1 MEGVGVRRN
10 EEDFNEIVRRLRSG
24 DRVLGEAVKREL
36 QSLAV
41 PRKRAESL
49 LEPGKDWYLIRV
61 ELTSGRGEDFDP
73 PAGRAFLVSPR
84 HTFRQLAEAINA
96 AFARWDLGHLYVF
109 RLPDGSRIG
118 TAFGDATEQAAA
130 RTKVAKRLE
139 GEVFDYEFDFGDSW
153 EHRCTVLETGVVP
166 EDAYGVRPKGPVA
179 VWGWG
184 MIPDQ
189 YGRTTPE
196 G

>member
-1 MEGVGVRRN
+1 VSRDEQ
-10 EEDFNEIVRRLRSG
+10 DFSEIVRHLRNG
-24 DRVLGEAVKREL
+24 DPILGEVVKQEL

-41 PRKRAESL
+41 PGKRAESL

-73 PAGRAFLVSPR
+73 PPGRDFLVSPR
-84 HTFRQLAEAINA
+84 HTFRQLAEAINV

-109 RLPDGSRIG
+109 RLADGTTIG
-118 TAFGDATEQAAA
+118 TAFEDPSEREAA
-130 RTKVAKRLE
+130 RTKIAKRIE

-153 EHRCTVLETGVVP
+153 DHRCTVLETGVVP
-166 EDAYGVRPKGPVA
+166 EDIYGVRPKGLVA

-189 YGRTTPE
+189 YGRAAPE